1 MLNASTVRRRHA
13 IKQIGVLVS
22 FRFGRPSYPQIEDL
36 NLGFE
41 NLHSNEILGGRMNG
55 ANNANGA
62 SNANGS
68 NNANGIATT
77 NANGIGCMISGVCRC
92 EQGLSRYIGKLRT
105 DFVIDFLF
113 QHIKI
118 RLRVILGVSR
128 YAHRWNAVRMKFG
141 MNAEWPVKQHAVRI
155 LAAIKHLKLVVALQS
170 VSQDVNVPK
179 EQSTKELKVF

>member
-1 MLNASTVRRRHA
+1 
-13 IKQIGVLVS
+13 
-22 FRFGRPSYPQIEDL
+22 
-36 NLGFE
+36 
-41 NLHSNEILGGRMNG
+41 MNG

-62 SNANGS
+62 TNSNGS
-68 NNANGIATT
+68 NNANGISTGAT

-92 EQGLSRYIGKLRT
+92 EQGLSRYIGKLPT
-105 DFVIDFLF
+105 DIIIDFLF

-128 YAHRWNAVRMKFG
+128 YVHRWNVVQMKFG

-155 LAAIKHLKLVVALQS
+155 LVAINHLKLVVALQS

-179 EQSTKELKVF
+179 EQSTKELKVL

>member
-1 MLNASTVRRRHA
+1 
-13 IKQIGVLVS
+13 
-22 FRFGRPSYPQIEDL
+22 
-36 NLGFE
+36 
-41 NLHSNEILGGRMNG
+41 MNG

-62 SNANGS
+62 SNSNGS
-68 NNANGIATT
+68 NNANGIGTGAT

-105 DFVIDFLF
+105 DFVIHFLF
-113 QHIKI
+113 QYIKI

-141 MNAEWPVKQHAVRI
+141 MNAEWPVKQHAVKI

-179 EQSTKELKVF
+179 EQSMKELKVL

>member
-1 MLNASTVRRRHA
+1 MRRRHA
-13 IKQIGVLVS
+13 IKLIGVLVS
-22 FRFGRPSYPQIEDL
+22 FRFGRPSYPQIENL

-41 NLHSNEILGGRMNG
+41 NLHSNKILGGRING
-55 ANNANGA
+55 VNNAN
-62 SNANGS
+62 SDTNSNGS
-68 NNANGIATT
+68 NNANGIATGAT

-128 YAHRWNAVRMKFG
+128 YAHRWNAVQMKFG
-141 MNAEWPVKQHAVRI
+141 MNAEWPVKQHVVRI

-179 EQSTKELKVF
+179 EQSTKELKFL